1 VALPRRRNEKSDSR
15 FGSLPTRLL
24 VSTQRIA
31 EAILIADPNQAE
43 SAIHDIFHSKRTTS
57 VWPNAKSVR

>member
-1 VALPRRRNEKSDSR
+1 VTLPSRRNEKSD
-15 FGSLPTRLL
+15 FANTPL